1 MATETRGLKTLPL
14 NEKERVALRDSQ
26 EQKALE
32 IENKRREAQ
41 GLEPLDSLREETA
54 EATSDAAEDED
65 VAVDDNEALNTLGNV
80 AEDAEAVSEADEA
93 EDEAGDVLLIE
104 AGRILADVL
113 ALTGAS
119 NNANSATAQR

>member
-54 EATSDAAEDED
+54 EATSYAAEDED
-65 VAVDDNEALNTLGNV
+65 VAVDDNEALNTLGNG

>member
-1 MATETRGLKTLPL
+1 M
-14 NEKERVALRDSQ
+14 
-26 EQKALE
+26 
-32 IENKRREAQ
+32 
-41 GLEPLDSLREETA
+41 
-54 EATSDAAEDED
+54 
-65 VAVDDNEALNTLGNV
+65 AVDDNEALNTLGNV

-119 NNANSATAQR
+119 NNSNSATAQR

>member
-1 MATETRGLKTLPL
+1 MPL